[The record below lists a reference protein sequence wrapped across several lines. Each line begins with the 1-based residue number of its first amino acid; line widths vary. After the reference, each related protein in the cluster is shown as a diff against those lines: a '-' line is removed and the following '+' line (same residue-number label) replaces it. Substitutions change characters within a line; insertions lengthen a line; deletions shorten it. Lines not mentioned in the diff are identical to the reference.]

1 MSQVRI
7 LSFRF
12 KIYKFMNQPDF
23 SQFLRQYENTIKS
36 VVDVVRDFCPEDQ
49 AEVVVNDMIKTTETL
64 KKKLGDN
71 E

>member
-1 MSQVRI
+1 MD
-7 LSFRF
+7 
-12 KIYKFMNQPDF
+12 QPDF

-49 AEVVVNDMIKTTETL
+49 AEIVINDMIQTTENL
-64 KKKLGDN
+64 KQKLGDN